1 MSRARLLDDALRAAL
16 RNSLEEAPALRPRYN
31 PRIGVI
37 GTRLRPRGGDDF
49 VYSDTPL
56 NGQSLH
62 HLRQFGEWGEHALRR
77 GGAVNEDM
85 LPALMGGIA
94 GAGAAIPALGSGLV
108 GGAPERARIGA
119 KEDQSWDM
127 LYEENP
133 QRMMA
138 VLREAMAQRQ
148 TGTADPFQHTG
159 REPDLF
165 DDIDAADPFV
175 RQRAHLATLG
185 MERWKHRL
193 SAAALRRQERRRHPP
208 EWFWDVAEP
217 WSDT

>member
-1 MSRARLLDDALRAAL
+1 MSRARLLDAALRAAL
-16 RNSLEEAPALRPRYN
+16 RNALEEAPALRPRYN

-49 VYSDTPL
+49 IYSDTPL

-62 HLRQFGEWGEHALRR
+62 HLRQFAEWGEHALRR
-77 GGAVNEDM
+77 GGAVNEDL
-85 LPALMGGIA
+85 LPALLGGIA

-138 VLREAMAQRQ
+138 VLREALAQRQ

-159 REPDLF
+159 RDPDLF

-175 RQRAHLATLG
+175 RQRAHLARLN
-185 MERWKHRL
+185 MERAKRSRSGQRAHWRN
-193 SAAALRRQERRRHPP
+193 RRHAP
-208 EWFWDVAEP
+208 WLWDAAEP